1 MKKSL
6 AAIALLLLSGNMA
19 TAQNFNDYFQD
30 KTLRIDY
37 IFSGNRDTQHIAVDE
52 LLVEP
57 RWYGKRKRWPNFPS
71 RATDKSP
78 CVTTRPDR

>member
-37 IFSGNRDTQHIAVDE
+37 IFSETETRSISPWTSCLWNPVGTASAN
-52 LLVEP
+52 
-57 RWYGKRKRWPNFPS
+57 GWPNFPS